1 MLPAEM
7 PILLKKRSELSKFG
21 KIKTMG
27 AKITRLKKSKKGI
40 REKELTPFQKKLL
53 DSPVMTD
60 VELKEYKKINKWMG
74 KWNI

>member
-1 MLPAEM
+1 
-7 PILLKKRSELSKFG
+7 
-21 KIKTMG
+21 MG

-53 DSPVMTD
+53 DFPVMTD